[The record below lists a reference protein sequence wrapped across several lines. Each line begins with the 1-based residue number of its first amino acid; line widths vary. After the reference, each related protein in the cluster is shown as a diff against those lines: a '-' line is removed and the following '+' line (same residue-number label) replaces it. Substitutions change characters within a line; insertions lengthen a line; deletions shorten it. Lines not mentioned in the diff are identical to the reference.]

1 VKASLTIPNFR
12 LTKRTMVNLP
22 PKCEIETKCVFDAT
36 VSMRY
41 DMVIHMK
48 SKLVKY
54 IYKMLQNGKE
64 LIFELKY

>member
-1 VKASLTIPNFR
+1 
-12 LTKRTMVNLP
+12 
-22 PKCEIETKCVFDAT
+22 
-36 VSMRY
+36 
-41 DMVIHMK
+41 MK